1 MDKNLF
7 QLNNKIFSN
16 NNSILLSIVNELQQI
31 LSQSKDQLIIK
42 RLGDIIIKM
51 NNAINENKK
60 NMELIRSDISKFYE
74 KISKKFDEL
83 KDNNKQEIKYANG
96 SRYVG
101 QVFNGKAEGKGIKYH
116 NNGDR
121 YEGEFKNDKYD
132 GRGIYY
138 YNNGDRYEGNFRNGK
153 CDGRGIDYY
162 NNGDRYEG
170 NFVNGKYDGKGIFFA
185 HEGSRYEGDYKNGLK
200 EGKGALYIFN
210 GDRMIGDY
218 HNDKPIGRHA
228 GLTKD
233 GKVMPVDY

>member
-121 YEGEFKNDKYD
+121 YEGEFKNDKYN
-132 GRGIYY
+132 GRGVYYLNNGNMYKGDFINGKKEGKGKYYFNNGDIYEGDFKNDKFNGKGIDY
-138 YNNGDRYEGNFRNGK
+138 HNEGDRYEGDFRK
-153 CDGRGIDYY
+153 
-162 NNGDRYEG
+162 
-170 NFVNGKYDGKGIFFA
+170 GKYDGKGVIYF
-185 HEGSRYEGDYKNGLK
+185 
-200 EGKGALYIFN
+200 IN
-210 GDRMIGDY
+210 GDREMSDFS
-218 HNDKPIGRHA
+218 NDKVIGKLVILNKN
-228 GLTKD
+228 GEVSELCF
-233 GKVMPVDY
+233 

>member
-121 YEGEFKNDKYD
+121 YEGEFKN
-132 GRGIYY
+132 
-138 YNNGDRYEGNFRNGK
+138 GK

-170 NFVNGKYDGKGIFFA
+170 NFINGKYDGKGIFFA

>member
-138 YNNGDRYEGNFRNGK
+138 YNNGDRYEGNF
-153 CDGRGIDYY
+153 I
-162 NNGDRYEG
+162 
-170 NFVNGKYDGKGIFFA
+170 NGKYDGKGIFFA